1 MKGEKRSLTNTKI
14 AQLRMERWKGRTISP
29 GLGTVWMGA
38 SSSLEERV
46 GKIIN
51 SNLKHLR
58 ESGQINGESLL
69 LKFNSMLLLFFKI
82 EGKKQII

>member
-38 SSSLEERV
+38 SSSLEERDELTS
-46 GKIIN
+46 N
-51 SNLKHLR
+51 SVLGPMNVQ
-58 ESGQINGESLL
+58 SYSSL
-69 LKFNSMLLLFFKI
+69 
-82 EGKKQII
+82 